1 MTSIEVFFSTIFK
14 FVPYYHTNGLKTLEQ
29 FKRDVEN
36 IKEEQSLA
44 GEPPAESKIVYLH
57 WGDDCWDVDED
68 KTRTAYVDQ
77 KCERMGT
84 DPEWIIKHLQKKYVL
99 HESDRIKLLYI
110 ITDGLICKESA
121 EKCFK
126 FNEFMQY
133 DRVVFHALNE
143 QTANIDF
150 SVAASFFKSR
160 CMVYRNYKLL
170 VSTDISKE
178 FDYDKID
185 IHNFT
190 AKKDQLKSHITL
202 KYIRQFNRDAES
214 LQEIHKLKVMRE
226 RLFDRIN
233 SERSALS
240 DSDRN
245 NKLMLTYIVM
255 KVDIERSISSLIT
268 YIMSNVRSYSFDAL
282 TFDMEADEGFED
294 ELTDDADYT
303 TEQEFE
309 IFDFSLEDDVGIPGS
324 CANGRMESVTFSEV
338 NLAAR
343 ANTLSANK
351 TPSDI
356 NINIDCYT

>member
-1 MTSIEVFFSTIFK
+1 MVNYYIYARDFSFSTLNNK
-14 FVPYYHTNGLKTLEQ
+14 YYHTNGLKTLEQ

-44 GEPPAESKIVYLH
+44 GEAPAESKIVYLH

-68 KTRTAYVDQ
+68 IIRMAYVDQ
-77 KCERMGT
+77 ECERMGT
-84 DPEWIIKHLQKKYVL
+84 DPEWIIKHLQKKYVV
-99 HESDRIKLLYI
+99 HENDRIKLLYI

-126 FNEFMQY
+126 YNEFMQY
-133 DRVVFHALNE
+133 DTVVFHALNE
-143 QTANIDF
+143 QTENIDF

-190 AKKDQLKSHITL
+190 AKKDQLKSYITL
-202 KYIRQFNRDAES
+202 KYISQFNSDAES
-214 LQEIHKLKVMRE
+214 LQEIDQLKMMRE

-233 SERSALS
+233 SERIALS
-240 DSDRN
+240 HNDRN
-245 NKLMLTYIVM
+245 NKLMLTLMVM

-282 TFDMEADEGFED
+282 TFDMETDEGFED
-294 ELTDDADYT
+294 EQIDDSDYA
-303 TEQEFE
+303 TEEECE
-309 IFDFSLEDDVGIPGS
+309 IFDFTLEDDVGIPES
-324 CANGRMESVTFSEV
+324 RTNRRMVYAT
-338 NLAAR
+338 
-343 ANTLSANK
+343 
-351 TPSDI
+351 
-356 NINIDCYT
+356 